1 MNADCSLEHFN
12 DSEKERHISC
22 STCQDLPL
30 RDRTWSPFY
39 IPNFE
44 DEGRI
49 WYTNV
54 SYESLRHSSRK
65 GCAYCDFLFQFA
77 KIMVENICLAMP
89 ELVTFRFGWWWD
101 GSSNLSVKMNYE
113 SLTVDELFH
122 LYITKGQSGSMYQE
136 LVVSKGLSE
145 NPTIPR
151 N

>member
-1 MNADCSLEHFN
+1 
-12 DSEKERHISC
+12 
-22 STCQDLPL
+22 
-30 RDRTWSPFY
+30 
-39 IPNFE
+39 
-44 DEGRI
+44 
-49 WYTNV
+49 
-54 SYESLRHSSRK
+54 
-65 GCAYCDFLFQFA
+65 
-77 KIMVENICLAMP
+77 MVENICLAMP